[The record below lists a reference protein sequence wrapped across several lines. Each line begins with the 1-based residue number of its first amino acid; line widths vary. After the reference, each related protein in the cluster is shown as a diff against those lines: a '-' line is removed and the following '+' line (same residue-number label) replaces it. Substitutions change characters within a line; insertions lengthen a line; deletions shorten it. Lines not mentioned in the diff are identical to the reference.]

1 MVKLEAPGDAYGP
14 GGVCET
20 PDRLPEIPQDVPH
33 GPGTTDHGLQ
43 VLRPSGCLLP
53 RRNAWKPEFEN
64 FRRQFGILYWGAYAK
79 KPDGTDDANFYVL
92 YNMHWEPHMFG
103 LPHLPKGAKWH
114 VICSTADP
122 DVEDLPSDGTGEVLK
137 NQMMLAV
144 PPRGIMILESVAD
157 PDAGKETK
165 KGKSG
170 SKKEKNEKTDLVE
183 KSCEKEEKSTPENGK
198 EL

>member
-1 MVKLEAPGDAYGP
+1 MEQ
-14 GGVCET
+14 E
-20 PDRLPEIPQDVPH
+20 
-33 GPGTTDHGLQ
+33 
-43 VLRPSGCLLP
+43 LLH
-53 RRNAWKPEFEN
+53 RALLLTLPEFEN

-157 PDAGKETK
+157 PDSGKETK

>member
-1 MVKLEAPGDAYGP
+1 
-14 GGVCET
+14 
-20 PDRLPEIPQDVPH
+20 
-33 GPGTTDHGLQ
+33 
-43 VLRPSGCLLP
+43 
-53 RRNAWKPEFEN
+53 
-64 FRRQFGILYWGAYAK
+64 
-79 KPDGTDDANFYVL
+79 
-92 YNMHWEPHMFG
+92 MFG
-103 LPHLPKGAKWH
+103 LPHLPKGAKWR
-114 VICSTADP
+114 VICNTGDP
-122 DVEDLPSDGTGEVLK
+122 DAADLLTDGTGKVPK

-157 PDAGKETK
+157 LDAGKETK